1 MNFKKNDEIL
11 EKFFD
16 LISRMQGPERNFM
29 LEIYQE
35 LKAERFNEEL
45 IQNNLIKINEID
57 NEIEEIDG
65 MSEVLEDRRAYLKNE
80 LIKLYEDIN

>member
-11 EKFFD
+11 EKFFEFV
-16 LISRMQGPERNFM
+16 SRMQGPERNFM

-35 LKAERFNEEL
+35 LKAERLNEEHIQSTL
-45 IQNNLIKINEID
+45 ISINEID
-57 NEIEEIDG
+57 NEIKEIDS

-80 LIKLYEDIN
+80 LKKLYEDIN

>member
-16 LISRMQGPERNFM
+16 LVSRMQGPERNFM
-29 LEIYQE
+29 LEIYEE
-35 LKAERFNEEL
+35 LKAERLMEEL

-57 NEIEEIDG
+57 NEIAEIDH
-65 MSEVLEDRRAYLKNE
+65 MSEVLEDRRNYLNNE
-80 LIKLYEDIN
+80 LKKLFEGMN